1 MSSSTTPPTTTT
13 PSNTPTAVIAD
24 GVGEQRP
31 DPALP
36 SRKLV
41 VRASVICFL
50 AWVFSVYDFTL
61 FGTLLPKISE
71 DFGWSN
77 ATAANVVTGVTAG
90 TFVVSLCVGPILD
103 RFGRR
108 PALMITS
115 AGAAFTSAA
124 TALVMGPVSMVA
136 VRAFS
141 GFGYSEEVVN
151 TVYLKEIYGKHPRRG
166 LYFSFVQSGWPVGAL
181 VGAGVTALTLPTFG
195 WRGSFVIAAVPAL
208 VIAVLMRTL
217 PESPVFLGLKKAR
230 ALRAEGR
237 TAEAVAVERSAGIES
252 DARKPGLREVF
263 APALRRHTLCL
274 SAAWLLNWMG
284 IQIFSVLGTT
294 VLVEA
299 KGVSFSSALLVLVL
313 ANLAGFFGYV
323 FHGWLGDRV
332 GRRTTIIIGWTCGG
346 AAMTAM
352 LFGPT
357 TTGAVI
363 ALYALGLFFLTGP
376 YSAMLFYMS
385 ESFPE
390 QVRGLGANV
399 AHTMGPIGAI
409 VGSALLGALLGA
421 GVSMTMAAFVA
432 GAVGIFGSGLV
443 MLGAR
448 RDERATAPDALPTA
462 A

>member
-1 MSSSTTPPTTTT
+1 MNSSAI
-13 PSNTPTAVIAD
+13 PSPETPT
-24 GVGEQRP
+24 P
-31 DPALP
+31 DLSKQPERSAAPPQTGDEPFLP

-41 VRASVICFL
+41 TRASVICFL

-61 FGTLLPKISE
+61 FGTLLPKIAE

-77 ATAANVVTGVTAG
+77 ATAANVATGVTAG

-115 AGAAFTSAA
+115 AGAALTSAA
-124 TALVMGPVSMVA
+124 TALAGGAVSMVGI
-136 VRAFS
+136 RAFS

-151 TVYLKEIYGKHPRRG
+151 TVYLNEIYGKHPRRG
-166 LYFSFVQSGWPVGAL
+166 LLFSFVQSGWPVGAL

-208 VIAVLMRTL
+208 VIAVLVRTL
-217 PESPVFLGLKKAR
+217 PESPVFLGIKKAR
-230 ALRAEGR
+230 KLRAEGR
-237 TAEAVAVERSAGIES
+237 SEEATAVEKSAGIEP
-252 DARKPGLREVF
+252 AKEKAGLREVF

-299 KGVSFSSALLVLVL
+299 KGVSFGSALIVLVL

-323 FHGWLGDRV
+323 FHGWLGDRI
-332 GRRTTIIIGWTCGG
+332 GRRTTIVIGWSCGG
-346 AAMTAM
+346 VAMTAM

-357 TTGAVI
+357 TTVFVI
-363 ALYALGLFFLTGP
+363 GLYALGLFFLTGP

-390 QVRGLGANV
+390 QVRGVGSNV
-399 AHTMGPIGAI
+399 AHTMGPVGAI
-409 VGSALLGALLGA
+409 AGSALLGALLSAGA
-421 GVSMTMAAFVA
+421 SMTTAAFVA
-432 GAVGIFGSGLV
+432 GAIGIFGSGLV

-448 RDERATAPDALPTA
+448 DVDHRGAPA
-462 A
+462 AA

>member
-1 MSSSTTPPTTTT
+1 MNPSATSSSAETPAITEPGTPP
-13 PSNTPTAVIAD
+13 
-24 GVGEQRP
+24 
-31 DPALP
+31 
-36 SRKLV
+36 RKLV

-61 FGTLLPKISE
+61 FGTLLPKIAE
-71 DFGWSN
+71 DFGWST

-115 AGAAFTSAA
+115 AGAALTSAA
-124 TALVMGPVSMVA
+124 TALAGGAISMVGI
-136 VRAFS
+136 RAFS

-151 TVYLKEIYGKHPRRG
+151 TVYLNEIYGKHPRRG
-166 LYFSFVQSGWPVGAL
+166 LLFSFVQSGWPVGAL

-208 VIAVLMRTL
+208 IIALLMRTL

-237 TAEAVAVERSAGIES
+237 SAEADAVEKSAGIETK
-252 DARKPGLREVF
+252 ATKPGVREVF

-299 KGVSFSSALLVLVL
+299 KGVSFGSALLVLVL

-323 FHGWLGDRV
+323 FHGWLGDRI
-332 GRRTTIIIGWTCGG
+332 GRRTTIIIGWSCGG

-352 LFGPT
+352 LFGPAST
-357 TTGAVI
+357 AAVI
-363 ALYALGLFFLTGP
+363 GLYALGLFFLTGP

-390 QVRGLGANV
+390 QVRGIGSNV
-399 AHTMGPIGAI
+399 AHTMGPVGAI
-409 VGSALLGALLGA
+409 VGSALLGALLSAGA
-421 GVSMTMAAFVA
+421 SMTLAAFLA

-448 RDERATAPDALPTA
+448 DVDRRPAPAPAPA
-462 A
+462 AV

>member
-1 MSSSTTPPTTTT
+1 MHSSAK
-13 PSNTPTAVIAD
+13 PSSVTEPAVIT
-24 GVGEQRP
+24 
-31 DPALP
+31 DPAAP

-61 FGTLLPKISE
+61 FGTLLPKIAE
-71 DFGWSN
+71 DFGWST

-115 AGAAFTSAA
+115 AGAALTSAA
-124 TALVMGPVSMVA
+124 TALAGGAISMVGI
-136 VRAFS
+136 RAFS

-151 TVYLKEIYGKHPRRG
+151 TVYLNEIYGKHPRRG
-166 LYFSFVQSGWPVGAL
+166 LLFSFVQSGWPVGAL

-208 VIAVLMRTL
+208 VIALLMRTL

-237 TAEAVAVERSAGIES
+237 AAEAAAVEKSAGIET
-252 DARKPGLREVF
+252 AEAKPGLREVF

-274 SAAWLLNWMG
+274 AAAWLLNWMG

-323 FHGWLGDRV
+323 FHGWLGDRI
-332 GRRTTIIIGWTCGG
+332 GRRTTIIIGWSCGG

-357 TTGAVI
+357 STGAVI
-363 ALYALGLFFLTGP
+363 GLYALGLFFLTGP

-390 QVRGLGANV
+390 QVRGIGSNV
-399 AHTMGPIGAI
+399 AHTMGPVGAI
-409 VGSALLGALLGA
+409 VGSALLGALLSAGA
-421 GVSMTMAAFVA
+421 SMTLAAFAA

-448 RDERATAPDALPTA
+448 DVDRHRTSVPAEPAPV
-462 A
+462 

>member
-1 MSSSTTPPTTTT
+1 MNTSATSSSAAETPGITDPDTPP
-13 PSNTPTAVIAD
+13 
-24 GVGEQRP
+24 
-31 DPALP
+31 
-36 SRKLV
+36 RKLV

-61 FGTLLPKISE
+61 FGTLLPKIAE
-71 DFGWSN
+71 DFGWST

-115 AGAAFTSAA
+115 AGAALTSAA
-124 TALVMGPVSMVA
+124 TALAGGAISMVGI
-136 VRAFS
+136 RAFS

-151 TVYLKEIYGKHPRRG
+151 TVYLNEIYGKHPRRG
-166 LYFSFVQSGWPVGAL
+166 LLFSFVQSGWPVGAL

-208 VIAVLMRTL
+208 VIALLMRTL

-237 TAEAVAVERSAGIES
+237 RAEAEAVEKSAGIET
-252 DARKPGLREVF
+252 DASKAGLREVF

-323 FHGWLGDRV
+323 FHGWLGDRI
-332 GRRTTIIIGWTCGG
+332 GRRTTIIIGWSCGG
-346 AAMTAM
+346 VAMTAM

-357 TTGAVI
+357 STAAVI
-363 ALYALGLFFLTGP
+363 GLYALGLFFLTGP

-390 QVRGLGANV
+390 QVRGVGSNV
-399 AHTMGPIGAI
+399 AHTMGPVGAI
-409 VGSALLGALLGA
+409 VGSALLGALLSAGA
-421 GVSMTMAAFVA
+421 SMTVAAFVA

-448 RDERATAPDALPTA
+448 DVDRRRTPVPAPA
-462 A
+462 AV

>member
-1 MSSSTTPPTTTT
+1 MTGPGTPP
-13 PSNTPTAVIAD
+13 
-24 GVGEQRP
+24 
-31 DPALP
+31 
-36 SRKLV
+36 RKLV

-61 FGTLLPKISE
+61 FGTLLPKIAE

-115 AGAAFTSAA
+115 AGAALTSAA
-124 TALVMGPVSMVA
+124 TALAGGAISLVGI
-136 VRAFS
+136 RAFS

-151 TVYLKEIYGKHPRRG
+151 TVYLNEIYGKHPRRG
-166 LYFSFVQSGWPVGAL
+166 LLFSFVQSGWPVGAL

-237 TAEAVAVERSAGIES
+237 PAEAEAVEKSAGIET
-252 DARKPGLREVF
+252 AATKAGLREVF
-263 APALRRHTLCL
+263 TPALRRHTLCL

-323 FHGWLGDRV
+323 FHGWLGDRI
-332 GRRTTIIIGWTCGG
+332 GRRTTIIIGWSCGG

-357 TTGAVI
+357 STASVI
-363 ALYALGLFFLTGP
+363 GLYALGLFFLTGP

-390 QVRGLGANV
+390 QVRGIGSNV
-399 AHTMGPIGAI
+399 AHTMGPVGAI
-409 VGSALLGALLGA
+409 VGSALLGALLAA
-421 GVSMTMAAFVA
+421 GTSMTIAAFIA
-432 GAVGIFGSGLV
+432 GAIGIFGSGLV

-448 RDERATAPDALPTA
+448 DVDRRPAPVPAPA
-462 A
+462 AV

>member
-1 MSSSTTPPTTTT
+1 M
-13 PSNTPTAVIAD
+13 
-24 GVGEQRP
+24 
-31 DPALP
+31 
-36 SRKLV
+36 
-41 VRASVICFL
+41 RASVICFL

-61 FGTLLPKISE
+61 FGTLLPKIAD
-71 DFGWSN
+71 DFGWSS
-77 ATAANVVTGVTAG
+77 ATAANVATGVTAG

-115 AGAAFTSAA
+115 AGAALTSAA
-124 TALVMGPVSMVA
+124 TALTGGVFSMVA

-151 TVYLKEIYGKHPRRG
+151 TVYLNEIYGKHPRRG
-166 LYFSFVQSGWPVGAL
+166 LLFSFVQSGWPVGAL
-181 VGAGVTALTLPTFG
+181 VGAGVTALTLPAFG

-208 VIAVLMRTL
+208 VVALLMRTL

-230 ALRAEGR
+230 KLRAGGR
-237 TAEAVAVERSAGIES
+237 AEEAAAVERAAGIEP
-252 DARKPGLREVF
+252 AGGAGEKAGLREVF

-299 KGVSFSSALLVLVL
+299 KGVSFDSALIVLVL

-323 FHGWLGDRV
+323 FHGWLGDRI
-332 GRRTTIIIGWTCGG
+332 GRRTTIVIGWSCGG
-346 AAMTAM
+346 VAMTAM
-352 LFGPT
+352 LLGP
-357 TTGAVI
+357 ASNAFVI
-363 ALYALGLFFLTGP
+363 GLYALGLFFLTGP

-390 QVRGLGANV
+390 QVRGIGSNV
-399 AHTMGPIGAI
+399 AHTMGPVGAI
-409 VGSALLGALLGA
+409 AGSALLAALLSA
-421 GVSMTMAAFVA
+421 GVSMTVAALLA

-443 MLGAR
+443 MFGAR
-448 RDERATAPDALPTA
+448 DVDRRAPSA

>member
-1 MSSSTTPPTTTT
+1 MNPSATSSSAAETPGITDPDTNTPP
-13 PSNTPTAVIAD
+13 
-24 GVGEQRP
+24 
-31 DPALP
+31 
-36 SRKLV
+36 RKLV

-61 FGTLLPKISE
+61 FGTLLPKIAE
-71 DFGWSN
+71 DFGWST

-115 AGAAFTSAA
+115 AGAALTSAA
-124 TALVMGPVSMVA
+124 TALAGGAISMVGI
-136 VRAFS
+136 RAFS

-151 TVYLKEIYGKHPRRG
+151 TVYLNEIYGKHPRRG
-166 LYFSFVQSGWPVGAL
+166 LLFSFVQSGWPVGAL

-208 VIAVLMRTL
+208 VIALLMRTL

-237 TAEAVAVERSAGIES
+237 RAEAEAVEKSAGIET
-252 DARKPGLREVF
+252 DASKAGLREVF

-323 FHGWLGDRV
+323 FHGWLGDRI
-332 GRRTTIIIGWTCGG
+332 GRRTTIIIGWSCGG
-346 AAMTAM
+346 VAMTAM

-357 TTGAVI
+357 STAAVI
-363 ALYALGLFFLTGP
+363 GLYALGLFFLTGP

-390 QVRGLGANV
+390 QVRGIGSNV
-399 AHTMGPIGAI
+399 AHTMGPVGAI
-409 VGSALLGALLGA
+409 VGSALLGALLSAGA
-421 GVSMTMAAFVA
+421 SMTLAAFIA

-448 RDERATAPDALPTA
+448 DVDRRRTPVPAPA
-462 A
+462 AV